1 MGLLYDD
8 LFDRRLYIREKQPSP
23 HDDIP
28 SAYEMLEKM
37 NKLWQGIDADEAIR
51 MADTLA
57 NIGNIN
63 AYSAEEVGAA
73 LSKFSEKVDD
83 DKFKKSEVEYKVL

>member
-1 MGLLYDD
+1 MNFNLDNY
-8 LFDRRLYIREKQPSP
+8 YMMEKPSP

-28 SAYEMLEKM
+28 STFEMLEKM
-37 NKLWQGIDADEAIR
+37 SKLWQGIDADEVIK
-51 MADTLA
+51 MADILT

-73 LSKFSEKVDD
+73 LSKFSKKMDD
-83 DKFKKSEVEYKVL
+83 DKFKKSEVEYKIL